1 MSLYSGSAG
10 TPAFKNRTV
19 VSDFSKLT
27 EKWKLEKAD
36 REQSNKGFEW
46 VSGLDLENQKIA
58 NDWADKMCQRDV
70 KALQNLLNTI
80 SQTVLPIA
88 AERHLEGYKKDIRE
102 GGVKFSEVGPVD
114 YKKLTEQGVIT
125 ASESQLKGEV
135 GLTSVQIEKAYG
147 PEFAEWWRTANR
159 AERAGFKIATMKS
172 KAENFD
178 VWMVNRV
185 AELQKLAEADTKD
198 GTQNQ
203 RTWANPRN
211 PKVPWTISN
220 KGDDSEADRKITMD
234 LWEEYINEVA
244 LSVPGTPLRPE
255 LVSYHLSGPALGHA
269 NKGLKDRGIQRN
281 KVKGANALAQSQ
293 KELINAFD
301 DYDPNDEASVKTI
314 RNELKYIVSN
324 IAPELRMEAGT
335 QAPTN
340 GTWNT
345 AASDKVKAWIDQ
357 DIKTAKDPLQR
368 ATDWA
373 DVLNHKDQWFI
384 HPAGKGR
391 LATDNLGEPIKIG
404 EKDGK
409 PIYRREKVSDAV
421 SAFGDWASV
430 TALTK
435 AGRDY
440 KTAKN
445 HQARLDDRKN
455 AHSALV
461 NVKHEAAADKE
472 KGIPINQ
479 DWYQKKEE
487 ELMVAHPYS
496 WDIIQTHFS
505 KHYGKE
511 IISSNAQMVTL
522 LNLKDTRFTEVTRED
537 LEKKGIDEELFGVYN
552 AGNPD
557 VQIVEKYFGADNA
570 TEIQG
575 LEKQLILDIS
585 SVREQSSQLG
595 DTSKWTNDTKAFH
608 ELYRQELY
616 ERSINMKRLD
626 KPASMS
632 DWTILKKVNKEM
644 LAEMRLVNDAK
655 NTDPART
662 DSWMYR
668 VHGGDVGFQNALKIR
683 DNKPKHTE
691 AQILIRKAKKIND
704 GWDTR
709 KKTRFFKDLKYLERL
724 DRDGDGQADYHP
736 TMKRVAAMAG
746 VPVDKFWEK
755 ENRLSE
761 QPQEPTELEEPVQE
775 VVTMCHN
782 LIDTRPGLGI
792 GGIHSMMDLNALGNT
807 PSRRVCNVVTN
818 EIRSNLNQV
827 DPHQVGTLITKAFPK
842 PKGDKRTDAK
852 YRSDIESLVT
862 KAISLSPTDK
872 NGQLWNF
879 AVLFYGLKP
888 EDMHTHPYVSS
899 LARELVDEIH
909 TPQSEI

>member
-19 VSDFSKLT
+19 VSDYSKLT
-27 EKWKLEKAD
+27 EKWKLEQAD

-58 NDWADKMCQRDV
+58 NEWADRMGQRDV

-80 SQTVLPIA
+80 SQKVLPIA

-135 GLTSVQIEKAYG
+135 GLTSAQIEKVYG
-147 PEFAEWWRTANR
+147 QEFAEWWRTANR

-185 AELQKLAEADTKD
+185 AELQEAAKKD
-198 GTQNQ
+198 PENQ
-203 RTWANPRN
+203 RSWANPRD
-211 PKVPWTISN
+211 PKVPWTIGN
-220 KGDDSEADRKITMD
+220 KRDDSEADRAITMS

-255 LVSYHLSGPALGHA
+255 LVSYHLSGPALGKA
-269 NKGLKDRGIQRN
+269 NKGLKDRGIARN
-281 KVKGANALAQSQ
+281 KLKGANALAQSQ

-340 GTWNT
+340 GTWNSV
-345 AASDKVKAWIDQ
+345 ASDKRKEWIDQ
-357 DIKTAKDPLQR
+357 DIKTAKDPLKR
-368 ATDWA
+368 AKDWA
-373 DVLNHKDQWFI
+373 EVLNHKDQWFI
-384 HPAGKGR
+384 HPAGKAR

-440 KTAKN
+440 TTARNKKL
-445 HQARLDDRKN
+445 RDDDRIN
-455 AHSALV
+455 ARHALA
-461 NVKHEAAADKE
+461 NVAGEAEEAKKDGVAV
-472 KGIPINQ
+472 NQ
-479 DWYQKKEE
+479 DWYTTKEK
-487 ELMVAHPYS
+487 ELMEKHKYS
-496 WDIIQTHFS
+496 WDLIQNHFS
-505 KHYGKE
+505 KFYDKE
-511 IISSNAQMVTL
+511 VISPGTQQTTL
-522 LNLKDTRFTEVTRED
+522 LNLKETRFLEITRKD
-537 LEKKGIDEELFGVYN
+537 LKDKGIDEGVWELFN

-557 VQIVEKYFGADNA
+557 VQLVEKYFGSDNE
-570 TEIQG
+570 TEIKGFEQ
-575 LEKQLILDIS
+575 QLIKNIS
-585 SVREQSSQLG
+585 AVREQTSVNG

-608 ELYRQELY
+608 YLYRKELY
-616 ERSINMKRLD
+616 ERAIKRKRLE
-626 KPASMS
+626 KPGTYS
-632 DWTILKKVNKEM
+632 DWKILDLENVELQKEM
-644 LAEMRLVNDAK
+644 DLINDPS
-655 NTDPART
+655 NTDPNRT
-662 DSWMYR
+662 KSWMYMKP
-668 VHGGDVGFQNALKIR
+668 GVGFENARELR
-683 DNKPKHTE
+683 TGAPKYTE
-691 AQILIRKAKKIND
+691 AQILISKAKKIND
-704 GWDTR
+704 GWEIR
-709 KKTRFFKDLKYLERL
+709 KKTRFFKDLKYLEKL

-761 QPQEPTELEEPVQE
+761 QPQDPPEREEPVE
-775 VVTMCHN
+775 KVVTACYD

-792 GGIHSMMDLNALGNT
+792 GGIHTWTDLNSLGNI
-807 PSRRVCNVVTN
+807 PSRKVCNVVTN

-827 DPHQVGTLITKAFPK
+827 DPHQVGTLIIKAFPK
-842 PKGDKRTDAK
+842 PKDDKRTDAK

-862 KAISLSPTDK
+862 KAISLSPADK

-888 EDMHTHPYVSS
+888 EDMHTNPYVSS
-899 LARELVDEIH
+899 LARELVDEIR